1 MREMVEVILYD
12 DGTYEV
18 NGVDSRH
25 VTQKMVG
32 WSGSRHLE
40 KYYCK
45 KDKWK
50 YYLMKLLDTKDIDR
64 QIQRLKKKKK
74 EMEKLKEKISK
85 EIKESEENDD

>member
-1 MREMVEVILYD
+1 MREMVEVVLWD

-18 NGVDSRH
+18 NIVDSNH
-25 VTQKMVG
+25 VTQRMVG
-32 WSGSRHLE
+32 WSGSRHFE

-50 YYLMKLLDTKDIDR
+50 YYLMKLIDTKDIDR

-85 EIKESEENDD
+85 EIKENDNDN